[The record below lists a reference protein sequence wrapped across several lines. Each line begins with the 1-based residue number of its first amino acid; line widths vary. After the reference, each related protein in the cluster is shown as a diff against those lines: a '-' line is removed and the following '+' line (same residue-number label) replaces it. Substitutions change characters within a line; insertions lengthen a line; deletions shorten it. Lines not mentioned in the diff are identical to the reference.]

1 MSPFPPTNPNSST
14 PAESGGAT
22 PATDLAAGGARL
34 WLWLLLGVVGTGLMA
49 LWFPLG
55 ANVGRVPPAD
65 VRTFAPTLPGGLV
78 YAQLV
83 LALHAVYL
91 AAVGHVARRGL
102 PRFWAARP
110 LLPVLL
116 GGLLLAL
123 PLLFAYPINATD
135 VYRYVIRGRVASAYG
150 QSPFVAPPAEFIGDP
165 FMPLAGEWA
174 GETSPYGP
182 LWEIVAAGVTS
193 VSGDNLLLGVWLF
206 KLLALACFLAGAAVI
221 WAAAAERPGRATAA
235 LLWAWNPALLLTFAL
250 NGHNDALML
259 LWLLLGYWVGR
270 RGRPTAGFL
279 IMCLAALTKPVAAL
293 ALPVFFIEQWRSL
306 PDGRR
311 RLRFAL
317 VATGGAAALTWLAFL
332 PWAAPGRFWQTPLEL
347 IGRVLRE
354 ATDSGGFSPAGWFY
368 FALGQRVPIETIG
381 AVLRGLFALLA
392 LWVLWRTWR
401 GRAARRGAADL
412 AFGYMAQALSFRVWY
427 SVWPF
432 PWLVLDGTGDRVAAY
447 RLRAGLWF
455 LLLAQLSVVFYGQ
468 VRVALWDGDQ
478 VMAHL
483 VGVPLVFGLPW
494 LLARWPL
501 PGLTPRS

>member
-1 MSPFPPTNPNSST
+1 MRSLSPTSRNSST
-14 PAESGGAT
+14 PAAEPPDGGAALC
-22 PATDLAAGGARL
+22 P
-34 WLWLLLGVVGTGLMA
+34 WLLAGLAGYGLLA
-49 LWFPLG
+49 LWFPLWP
-55 ANVGRVPPAD
+55 NVGRVPPAD
-65 VRTFAPTLPGGLV
+65 VRTFAPTLAAGLL
-78 YAQLV
+78 YAL
-83 LALHAVYL
+83 LLTALYATYL
-91 AAVGHVARRGL
+91 MAAGRV
-102 PRFWAARP
+102 AARGVP
-110 LLPVLL
+110 ARWAGRSLWPVLL

-150 QSPFVAPPAEFIGDP
+150 QSPFVAPPSTFIGDP

-182 LWEIVAAGVTS
+182 LWEMVAAGVTAI
-193 VSGDNLLLGVWLF
+193 SGDNLLLGVWLF

-221 WAAAAERPGRATAA
+221 WAAAGERPGQAAAA

-259 LWLLLGYWVGR
+259 LWLLLGYWAGR
-270 RGRPTAGFL
+270 RGRPIAGFL
-279 IMCLAALTKPVAAL
+279 LMCLAALTKPVAAL
-293 ALPVFFIEQWRSL
+293 VLPVFFIAAWRAL
-306 PDGRR
+306 PDGRAR
-311 RLRFAL
+311 ARFTL
-317 VATGGAAALTWLAFL
+317 VAAGGTAVLTWLSFL

-347 IGRVLRE
+347 VGRLLRE
-354 ATDSGGFSPAGWFY
+354 ATDGGGFSPAVWLY
-368 FALGQRVPIETIG
+368 FALGQRVGIETIG
-381 AVLRGLFALLA
+381 AVLRGLFALFA
-392 LWVLWRTWR
+392 AWVLWRGWR

-412 AFGYMAQALSFRVWY
+412 AFGYLAQALSFRIWY

-432 PWLVLDGTGDRVAAY
+432 PWLLLDGAGDRVAAY

-468 VRVALWDGDQ
+468 WRVAVWGGDQ
-478 VMAHL
+478 VMTHL

-501 PGLTPRS
+501 PGLTPPS

>member
-1 MSPFPPTNPNSST
+1 MRPFPPTSRNSST
-14 PAESGGAT
+14 PATEPT
-22 PATDLAAGGARL
+22 AGGTAL
-34 WLWLLLGVVGTGLMA
+34 WPWLLAGVAGTGLMA
-49 LWFPLG
+49 LWFPLWPY
-55 ANVGRVPPAD
+55 VGRVPPAD
-65 VRTFAPTLPGGLV
+65 VRTLAPTLAAGLL
-78 YAQLV
+78 YALLL
-83 LALHAVYL
+83 LALYAVYL
-91 AAVGHVARRGL
+91 IAVGRVARYGVAGR
-102 PRFWAARP
+102 WAGRP
-110 LLPVLL
+110 LLPLLL

-150 QSPFVAPPAEFIGDP
+150 QSPFVAPPAQFIGDP

-182 LWEIVAAGVTS
+182 LWEIVAAGVTA

-206 KLLALACFLAGAAVI
+206 KLLALACFLAGGALI
-221 WAAAAERPGRATAA
+221 WAAAGERPGRAAAA

-270 RGRPTAGFL
+270 RGRPAAGFL
-279 IMCLAALTKPVAAL
+279 LMCLAALTKPVAAL
-293 ALPVFFIEQWRSL
+293 ALPVFFIAYWRGL

-317 VATGGAAALTWLAFL
+317 AAGGGAAALTWLAFL

-347 IGRVLRE
+347 VGRLLRE
-354 ATDSGGFSPAGWFY
+354 ATDSGGFSPAVWLY
-368 FALGQRVPIETIG
+368 FALGQRVDIEVIG
-381 AVLRGLFALLA
+381 AILRGLFLLFTG
-392 LWVLWRTWR
+392 WVLWRGWR
-401 GRAARRGAADL
+401 GRPARRGAADL
-412 AFGYMAQALSFRVWY
+412 AFGYLAQALSFRIWY

-432 PWLVLDGTGDRVAAY
+432 PWLVLDGTDDAAAAY

-468 VRVALWDGDQ
+468 VRVAVWGGDQ
-478 VMAHL
+478 VITHL
-483 VGVPLVFGLPW
+483 IGVPLVFGLPW
-494 LLARWPL
+494 LLARWSL

>member
-1 MSPFPPTNPNSST
+1 MRSLSPTSPNSST
-14 PAESGGAT
+14 PAAE
-22 PATDLAAGGARL
+22 PPAGGAAL
-34 WLWLLLGVVGTGLMA
+34 WPWLLAGLAGYGLLA
-49 LWFPLG
+49 LWFPLWP
-55 ANVGRVPPAD
+55 NVGRVPPAD
-65 VRTFAPTLPGGLV
+65 VRTFAPTLAAGLL
-78 YAQLV
+78 YAL
-83 LALHAVYL
+83 LLTALYATYL
-91 AAVGHVARRGL
+91 MAAGRV
-102 PRFWAARP
+102 AARGVP
-110 LLPVLL
+110 ARWAGRSLWPVLL

-150 QSPFVAPPAEFIGDP
+150 QSPFVAPPSTFIGDP

-182 LWEIVAAGVTS
+182 LWEMVAAGVTAI
-193 VSGDNLLLGVWLF
+193 SGDNLLLGVWLF

-221 WAAAAERPGRATAA
+221 WAAAGERPGRAAAA

-259 LWLLLGYWVGR
+259 LWLLLGYWAGR
-270 RGRPTAGFL
+270 RGRPIAGFL
-279 IMCLAALTKPVAAL
+279 LMCLAALTKPVAAL
-293 ALPVFFIEQWRSL
+293 VLPVFFIAAWRAL
-306 PDGRR
+306 PDGRAR
-311 RLRFAL
+311 ARFTL
-317 VATGGAAALTWLAFL
+317 VAAGGAAVLTWLAFL

-347 IGRVLRE
+347 VGRLLRE
-354 ATDSGGFSPAGWFY
+354 ATDGGGFSPAVWLY
-368 FALGQRVPIETIG
+368 FALGQRVGIETIG
-381 AVLRGLFALLA
+381 AVLRGLFALFA
-392 LWVLWRTWR
+392 VWVLWRGWR

-412 AFGYMAQALSFRVWY
+412 AFGYLAQALSFRIWY

-432 PWLVLDGTGDRVAAY
+432 PWLLLDGAGDRAAAY

-468 VRVALWDGDQ
+468 WRVAVWGGDQ
-478 VMAHL
+478 VMTHL

-501 PGLTPRS
+501 PGLTPPS